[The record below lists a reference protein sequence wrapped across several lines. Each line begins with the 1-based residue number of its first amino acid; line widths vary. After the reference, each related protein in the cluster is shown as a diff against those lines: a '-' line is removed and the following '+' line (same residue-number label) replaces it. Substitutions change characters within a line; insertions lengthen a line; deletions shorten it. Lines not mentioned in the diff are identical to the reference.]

1 MEKYILGN
9 NIIKTTKERYES
21 TFKALGYEPYIEK
34 KEIKLKT
41 KETEF
46 KSKKNKEE

>member
-21 TFKALGYEPYIEK
+21 TFKALGYEPYVERKQIK
-34 KEIKLKT
+34 KES
-41 KETEF
+41 EF
-46 KSKKNKEE
+46 KPKKNKEE